1 MNAKTTAASD
11 AWYSRPAD
19 KTSQTDDQRIK
30 DITVL
35 PPPEHLIRFLPD
47 RWHPGGRPD
56 QAGPASRIHDILHG
70 KDDRLLV
77 VIGPCSIH
85 DPAAA
90 LDYARR
96 LKPLREKYADTLE
109 IVMRVYFEKPRTT
122 VGWKGL
128 INDPYLDESY
138 RIDEGLRIARQ
149 LLIEINRL
157 GLPAGSEFLDVISP
171 QYIGDL
177 IAWGAIGART
187 TESQVHRELASGLS
201 APIGFKN
208 GTDGNIKIATDAIQA
223 AARGHHFLSVH
234 KNGQVAIV
242 QTNGNKDCH
251 VILRGGKAPNYDAAH
266 VAAAVKELEAA
277 KLTPR
282 LMVDCSH
289 ANSSKQHEKQLEVA
303 RDIGQQIA
311 GWQQE
316 RVRRHDREPHR
327 SRGPEV
333 HARQGRCGQARIR
346 QEHHRRLPGLERL
359 AAVAGDPV
367 AGGGRCTH
375 PALSFVSTG
384 RRACRTPHGCGGHAT
399 PAPVIGSP

>member
-1 MNAKTTAASD
+1 MNAKATSASD
-11 AWYSRPAD
+11 AWYAHPVD
-19 KTSQTDDQRIK
+19 KTSQTDDERIK

-35 PPPEHLIRFLPD
+35 PPPEHLIRFFPIRGTAVESLITKT
-47 RWHPGGRPD
+47 RQSVHNII
-56 QAGPASRIHDILHG
+56 AG

-96 LKPLREKYADTLE
+96 LVEQRKKYAGTLE

-128 INDPYLDESY
+128 INDPYLDESF

-177 IAWGAIGART
+177 ISWGAIGART

-242 QTNGNKDCH
+242 QTKGNKDCH
-251 VILRGGKAPNYDAAH
+251 VILRGGKAPNYDAAS
-266 VAAAVKELEAA
+266 VAAACKELETS
-277 KLTPR
+277 KLPAT

-289 ANSSKQHEKQLEVA
+289 ANSSKQYEKQVDVA
-303 RDIGQQIA
+303 RDIAGQ
-311 GWQQE
+311 
-316 RVRRHDREPHR
+316 
-327 SRGPEV
+327 
-333 HARQGRCGQARIR
+333 
-346 QEHHRRLPGLERL
+346 
-359 AAVAGDPV
+359 V
-367 AGGGRCTH
+367 AGGSRSVFGLMVESHLNAGAQKFT
-375 PALSFVSTG
+375 PGKDDVKALEYGKSITDACLSWGDSLDVLQVLSEAVQA
-384 RRACRTPHGCGGHAT
+384 RRAR
-399 PAPVIGSP
+399 